1 MALCFPANVDGGN
14 GISKKALHLVRLN
27 NIRPK
32 LCYFGLKRR
41 AANRR
46 IPIFVCMKSS
56 FKYIILLVILSMS
69 GIFVYQLFWIS
80 GLYRSLQRQNREYI
94 TQAIRNADHV
104 ELFSRADSIG
114 KLANKRRE
122 TISFAD
128 DLGGTALTTRFRD
141 RDSVVPPVRI
151 IEERAGI
158 PYSQGISEEMKKVLQ
173 SGNVK
178 VGEDFSSL
186 GELGLQMQRSLH
198 EVLDTNFPV
207 DLVRFDSL
215 LSANLREKNL
225 HLRHFTE
232 IRSLTDSTVIAS
244 SVPAGEDTGRYRL
257 YTWEYTTYHPKAF
270 YVYVESTRMASL
282 AGMSGILVSSF
293 LILLILALSFAYMIW
308 FLIHQKTVEQLKDD
322 FTHNVTH
329 ELKTPIAISYAAIES
344 IIHYNLLDNKA
355 KADKYLH
362 LCHEELERLGGMVEQ
377 ILSIDLEPEKEMRLQ
392 KETIPVAGMLDKI
405 REQQKIKSPRPFRM
419 EIDCRPPDISL
430 KADRMH
436 LFNILSNIID
446 NALKYTPGEPEIQI
460 QVSVEEGKVQFRIRD
475 NGPGIA
481 AEYQSHIF
489 DKFYRIPGER
499 RTAVK
504 GYGIGLFY
512 VRTMVEKHGGTITV
526 ESVPGEGCCFII
538 ILPQ

>member
-56 FKYIILLVILSMS
+56 FKYIIFLVILSLS

-80 GLYRSLQRQNREYI
+80 GLYRSLQRQNGEYI

-104 ELFSRADSIG
+104 ELFGRADSIG

-122 TISFAD
+122 TVSFAD
-128 DLGGTALTTRFRD
+128 DRGGTALSTRFRD
-141 RDSVVPPVRI
+141 QDSPAPSVRI
-151 IEERAGI
+151 VEERAGL
-158 PYSQGISEEMKKVLQ
+158 PYSEGINEKMKKVLQ
-173 SGNVK
+173 DGNVK

-186 GELGLQMQRSLH
+186 GELGLQMQRGLH
-198 EVLDTNFPV
+198 EVLDTIFPI

-215 LSANLREKNL
+215 LAANLREKNL
-225 HLRHFTE
+225 HLCHFTE
-232 IRSLTDSTVIAS
+232 IRSLADSTVIAS
-244 SVPAGEDTGRYRL
+244 SRPDGEDTGRYRL
-257 YTWEYTTYHPKAF
+257 YTWKYTTYHPKAF
-270 YVYVESTRMASL
+270 YVYVESTRMATL
-282 AGMSGILVSSF
+282 AGMSGMLVSSF
-293 LILLILALSFAYMIW
+293 LILLILALSFAYMIR

-460 QVSVEEGKVQFRIRD
+460 QVSAEEGKVQFRIRD

-499 RTAVK
+499 CTAVK

>member
-14 GISKKALHLVRLN
+14 GLSKKALHLVRLN

-56 FKYIILLVILSMS
+56 FKYIILLVILSLS

-80 GLYRSLQRQNREYI
+80 GLYRSLQRQNVEYI

-104 ELFSRADSIG
+104 ELFGRADSIG

-122 TISFAD
+122 TVSFAD
-128 DLGGTALTTRFRD
+128 DRGGTALSTRFRD
-141 RDSVVPPVRI
+141 QDSPAPPVRI
-151 IEERAGI
+151 IEERAGL
-158 PYSQGISEEMKKVLQ
+158 PYSEGINEKMKKVLQ
-173 SGNVK
+173 DGNVK

-186 GELGLQMQRSLH
+186 GELGLQMQRGLH
-198 EVLDTNFPV
+198 EVLDTIFPI
-207 DLVRFDSL
+207 DLARFDSL

-244 SVPAGEDTGRYRL
+244 SVPTGEDTGRYRL

-293 LILLILALSFAYMIW
+293 LILLILSLSFAYMIW

-460 QVSVEEGKVQFRIRD
+460 QVSAEEGKVQFRIRD